1 MLENKDGSGNS
12 PRSRQYSGEVHLR
25 DQDKVPGAQDTV
37 NCLQLLEQEV
47 KPRLHYA
54 VTE

>member
-1 MLENKDGSGNS
+1 MKVRKEKSEDS
-12 PRSRQYSGEVHLR
+12 PRSRQCSGEVHLR
-25 DQDKVPGAQDTV
+25 DQDKVPGAQHTV